1 MLHLEKAVFSSCILC
16 GMLAVYYISV
26 YVIVSVIVL
35 LPLVFYL
42 ESKVNRSK
50 IHVRGITS
58 PTAFQKLVICF
69 RLWSHSALMWVI
81 KTCQQ
86 LRPASQRSGTS
97 EVSAYAEE
105 SNLTLMETPQ
115 GNDTSRHDSGL
126 YGENLE
132 YSRRNSFSPY
142 SSCDSVGSSTRFYS
156 RSQRSLH
163 RTPSRSYG
171 DAGFLSKDS
180 PWGKSV
186 SPKLRSHGA
195 GVKTVQTVAGP
206 LLASTRFNI
215 SNNIRLVDRQIHA
228 LLLCIIFLP
237 Q

>member
-1 MLHLEKAVFSSCILC
+1 MLHLKKVLFSSCILC

-26 YVIVSVIVL
+26 YVIVSVIVA
-35 LPLVFYL
+35 LPLVLYL
-42 ESKVNRSK
+42 ESKANRSK

-58 PTAFQKLVICF
+58 PTTFQKLLIYF
-69 RLWSHSALMWVI
+69 RLWSHSALIWVK
-81 KTCQQ
+81 KTCQL

-97 EVSAYAEE
+97 EMSVYAEE

-126 YGENLE
+126 YGGNFE
-132 YSRRNSFSPY
+132 YRRRSNFSPDT
-142 SSCDSVGSSTRFYS
+142 SCDSVHSSTRFYS

-171 DAGFLSKDS
+171 DTGFLSKDS
-180 PWGKSV
+180 LWGKSV
-186 SPKLRSHGA
+186 SPKLRSHA
-195 GVKTVQTVAGP
+195 TGVKTVQTVAGP

>member
-1 MLHLEKAVFSSCILC
+1 MLHLEKAVLSSCILC
-16 GMLAVYYISV
+16 GMLAVYYMSV
-26 YVIVSVIVL
+26 YVIVSVIVA
-35 LPLVFYL
+35 LPLVLYL

-58 PTAFQKLVICF
+58 PTAFQKLLIYF
-69 RLWSHSALMWVI
+69 RLWSHSALIWVM
-81 KTCQQ
+81 KTCKQ
-86 LRPASQRSGTS
+86 LRPVSQRSGTS
-97 EVSAYAEE
+97 EISPYAEE

-115 GNDTSRHDSGL
+115 GSNTSRHDSGL
-126 YGENLE
+126 YGENFE

-142 SSCDSVGSSTRFYS
+142 SSCDSVASTTRFYS

-163 RTPSRSYG
+163 RTPNRSCG
-171 DAGFLSKDS
+171 DTGFLSKDS

-215 SNNIRLVDRQIHA
+215 SGNIRLVDR
-228 LLLCIIFLP
+228 
-237 Q
+237 

>member
-1 MLHLEKAVFSSCILC
+1 MLNLEKAVFSTCILC

-26 YVIVSVIVL
+26 YVIVSVIVA
-35 LPLVFYL
+35 LPLILYL

-58 PTAFQKLVICF
+58 PSALQKLIIYF
-69 RLWSHSALMWVI
+69 RLRSHSALIWVM

-86 LRPASQRSGTS
+86 LRPTPQRSGTS
-97 EVSAYAEE
+97 EVSIYAEE
-105 SNLTLMETPQ
+105 SNLTLMETPK

-126 YGENLE
+126 YGENFE
-132 YSRRNSFSPY
+132 YSRRNNFSPY
-142 SSCDSVGSSTRFYS
+142 SSCDSVRSSTTFYS

-163 RTPSRSYG
+163 RTPSRSCG
-171 DAGFLSKDS
+171 DTSFLSKDS

-195 GVKTVQTVAGP
+195 GVKTVQNVAGP

-228 LLLCIIFLP
+228 SFLSIIFLL

>member
-1 MLHLEKAVFSSCILC
+1 MLNLEKAVFSSCILC

-26 YVIVSVIVL
+26 YVIVSVIVA
-35 LPLVFYL
+35 LPLVLYL

-58 PTAFQKLVICF
+58 PTAFRKLLIYF
-69 RLWSHSALMWVI
+69 RLWSHSALIWVM

-86 LRPASQRSGTS
+86 LRPASQRSGIS
-97 EVSAYAEE
+97 EVSAYAEV

-115 GNDTSRHDSGL
+115 GNDTSRHGSGL
-126 YGENLE
+126 YGEHFE
-132 YSRRNSFSPY
+132 YSRKNNFSPY
-142 SSCDSVGSSTRFYS
+142 SSCDSVSSS

-171 DAGFLSKDS
+171 DTGFLSKDS

-215 SNNIRLVDRQIHA
+215 SNNIRSVDRQIYA
-228 LLLCIIFLP
+228 LLLCIIVLP